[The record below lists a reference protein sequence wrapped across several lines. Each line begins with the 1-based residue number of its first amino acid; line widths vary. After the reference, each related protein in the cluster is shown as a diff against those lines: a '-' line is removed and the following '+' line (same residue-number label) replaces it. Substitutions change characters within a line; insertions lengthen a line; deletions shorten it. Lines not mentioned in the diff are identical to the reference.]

1 MPERQ
6 TPDQPVPK
14 NPGSPGTGKQT
25 GTPGRTGGDSS
36 KSGTIPESGRPE
48 KTIPREGRE

>member
-1 MPERQ
+1 MPERHTQ
-6 TPDQPVPK
+6 DRPEPQK
-14 NPGSPGTGKQT
+14 PGRQGPGKQT

-48 KTIPREGRE
+48 KTIPQEGRE